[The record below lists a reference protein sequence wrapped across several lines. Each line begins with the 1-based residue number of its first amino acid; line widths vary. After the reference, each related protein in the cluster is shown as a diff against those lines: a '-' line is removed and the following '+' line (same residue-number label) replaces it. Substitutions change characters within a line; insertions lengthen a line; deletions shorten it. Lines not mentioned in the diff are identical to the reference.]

1 MRELNVNEI
10 KEVSGG
16 LAFLVPLAM
25 WAVKTTAV
33 RVAAKILVGGA
44 SAAAGYLVVNSLTE

>member
-16 LAFLVPLAM
+16 SRLLRALRWLAVELAPH
-25 WAVKTTAV
+25 ATGPD
-33 RVAAKILVGGA
+33 RYSGGWRP
-44 SAAAGYLVVNSLTE
+44 